1 MLIYQRVSD
10 TNFHTNW
17 CIIIL
22 ISSILLLFIWLVVCL
37 PSWKMMEF
45 VNGVGMTSHIWWKII
60 QMVETTSHQPAF
72 IDWDFPIKK
81 PSICWV
87 SPWLMFFWCRMVTG
101 PQFPTTTLFQQMIW
115 TTHFVESSSIMLGF
129 PHLFVSLQEANW
141 YIYIYIYPD
150 VRFLNTKLFFFWYQV
165 VFWLTD

>member
-1 MLIYQRVSD
+1 MSSSVG
-10 TNFHTNW
+10 
-17 CIIIL
+17 IIVPNHQAVKNHKKNHVVLTLWTIWKSVG
-22 ISSILLLFIWLVVCL
+22 ISV
-37 PSWKMMEF
+37 P
-45 VNGVGMTSHIWWKII
+45 N
-60 QMVETTSHQPAF
+60 HQPAF

-129 PHLFVSLQEANW
+129 PHFLLVYRRLIDT
-141 YIYIYIYPD
+141 YIYTLTLGFLIPNCFFLISSGFLTHRLNGNI
-150 VRFLNTKLFFFWYQV
+150 VRCSWYSNSIIHGPIG
-165 VFWLTD
+165 